1 MLIYYYPVVSCL
13 FSSSFLDK
21 MLDNIYSDMYSNN
34 LSMYLSEEKLL
45 LHVSKYYII
54 FNCESCVYC
63 ALCFGHL

>member
-1 MLIYYYPVVSCL
+1 
-13 FSSSFLDK
+13 